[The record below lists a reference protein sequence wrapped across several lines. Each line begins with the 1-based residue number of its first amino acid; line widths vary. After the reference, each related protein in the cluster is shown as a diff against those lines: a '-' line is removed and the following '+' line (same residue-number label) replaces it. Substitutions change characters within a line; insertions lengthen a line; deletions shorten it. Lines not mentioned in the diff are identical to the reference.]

1 MFCVFSALQSRNSV
15 EVCAAL
21 QPGGRASGRWDV
33 PTQLSRPSRHGGGL
47 HQRGTRVQR
56 LPVPGLLPLPLSV
69 QAGSEQSVKHAV
81 TILTDAQLESFHCGF
96 QTNRSRS
103 NQHKNTYQILPYYS
117 QHTVNHQTQSLNF
130 IPFSLF
136 RSDRC
141 LFFVPLTCVG
151 DFLFLE
157 MCCA

>member
-1 MFCVFSALQSRNSV
+1 MVVLHIPTQYIFLKQICFPMFCVFSALQSRNSG

-33 PTQLSRPSRHGGGL
+33 RSQLSRPSRHGGGL

-103 NQHKNTYQILPYYS
+103 NQHKNTYQILPYCMTKHS
-117 QHTVNHQTQSLNF
+117 PFILSHSLY
-130 IPFSLF
+130 L
-136 RSDRC
+136 D
-141 LFFVPLTCVG
+141 LTDAC
-151 DFLFLE
+151 FLFH
-157 MCCA
+157 